1 MRKPLLL
8 YKDFAKKD
16 DKVMTTMSDSKKYI
30 KKNQQ
35 LPKAI
40 HDAFDAINDNTTR
53 DRLIIGLV
61 DANWTYEAI
70 SNASG
75 LTRERVRQIASASKR
90 LAAEFDID
98 VDVEIPEPPLK
109 PERPKPT
116 YIEPHPDTLK
126 RLLELQPYAQQVR
139 ANGTKY
145 REEAEEYTALLNHAH
160 TVEGVTLYRLAK
172 RLGVTHG
179 ALRFRLVRYGYKKPV
194 TAKSKVYE
202 PIIRENRAI

>member
-1 MRKPLLL
+1 
-8 YKDFAKKD
+8 
-16 DKVMTTMSDSKKYI
+16 MTTMSDEKNYV

-35 LPKAI
+35 LPQEIKNQ
-40 HDAFDAINDNTTR
+40 FDKLAGNNLMR
-53 DRLIIGLV
+53 DKLIKELV

-75 LTRERVRQIASASKR
+75 LTRERIRQIAN
-90 LAAEFDID
+90 AAEKLAEEFDFNLAI
-98 VDVEIPEPPLK
+98 EIPEPPLK
-109 PERPKPT
+109 PEKPKPV
-116 YIEPHPDTLK
+116 YVEPSQATLA

-139 ANGTKY
+139 ANGSKY
-145 REEAEEYTALLNHAH
+145 RKEAEEYTALLNHAH

-194 TAKSKVYE
+194 TATSKVYA
-202 PIIRENRAI
+202 PIIKENRAIEE

>member
-1 MRKPLLL
+1 
-8 YKDFAKKD
+8 
-16 DKVMTTMSDSKKYI
+16 MTNMSKEKKYI

-35 LPKAI
+35 LPKEI
-40 HDAFDAINDNTTR
+40 HDAFSEINDNITR
-53 DRLIIGLV
+53 DRLILGLV
-61 DANWTYEAI
+61 DASWTYEAI

-75 LTRERVRQIASASKR
+75 LTRERVRQIASASKK
-90 LAAEFDID
+90 LAQEFDLE
-98 VDVEIPEPPLK
+98 VDVEIPEPPIK
-109 PERPKPT
+109 PERARPV
-116 YIEPHPDTLK
+116 YIEPHPETLK

-139 ANGTKY
+139 SNGTKY

-179 ALRFRLVRYGYKKPV
+179 ALRFRLVRYGYKQAV
-194 TAKSKVYE
+194 TATSKVYE